1 MLCCE
6 IIRTCS
12 HEKIAEAAIL
22 SIGAS
27 FRERV
32 VLLAA
37 TAGMPAGA
45 YVAGLVAGF
54 EEEAGE
60 REMEALRRATSG
72 SDMPI
77 LDGLRWIV
85 EFMLDGRSGSGSESG
100 RGGRMR
106 SGGRSRPER
115 CAQAA

>member
-12 HEKIAEAAIL
+12 HEKIAEAAVL

-27 FRERV
+27 FRDRV
-32 VLLAA
+32 VLLAS

-45 YVAGLVAGF
+45 YVAGLVADF

-60 REMEALRRATSG
+60 RDVEALRRATSG
-72 SDMPI
+72 SDMPV

-85 EFMLDGRSGSGSESG
+85 EFMLDGRSGAGTESG
-100 RGGRMR
+100 GGRRVR
-106 SGGRSRPER
+106 SGGRSRAER
-115 CAQAA
+115 RAQAA